1 MNSLA
6 TYHDAST
13 AYLNTDGMLSWVT
26 SSMYQRFAGGSYMSG
41 VRLVRGYS
49 EPSKNKEKDTDKDK
63 REEKQPNAADS
74 GIPLDEKQQKS
85 LKRRSAPPTTRA
97 SHEDLAQNGNDS
109 TPTQDP
115 QRATLQ
121 RQLSSLL
128 EGEGKTKAEKEEDIR
143 RREEQEIQDD
153 YNAQVGETQG
163 REIEHLVLV
172 THGIGQL
179 LSLRYVLYKTPCD
192 NSQLTNIIRME
203 SVNFVHD
210 VNVLRKTIKSVYANS
225 ADLKALN
232 SELGAG
238 PGNCRV
244 QVLPVCWR
252 HLLDFPK
259 KREKKGERDL
269 GDVDDDEDECEYTHI
284 IPLLVAMLL
293 T

>member
-1 MNSLA
+1 
-6 TYHDAST
+6 
-13 AYLNTDGMLSWVT
+13 MLSWVT
-26 SSMYQRFAGGSYMSG
+26 SSMYQ
-41 VRLVRGYS
+41 
-49 EPSKNKEKDTDKDK
+49 SKNKEKDAEKD
-63 REEKQPNAADS
+63 RGEEKQSNTAVLGMS
-74 GIPLDEKQQKS
+74 LDEKQQKT
-85 LKRRSAPPTTRA
+85 LKRRSAPPSTRA
-97 SHEDLAQNGNDS
+97 SYEDTAQEGKDS
-109 TPTQDP
+109 NSNRDP
-115 QRATLQ
+115 RQSTLQ

-153 YNAQVGETQG
+153 YNAQAGETQG

-179 LSLRYVLYKTPCD
+179 LSLR
-192 NSQLTNIIRME
+192 ME

-210 VNVLRKTIKSVYANS
+210 VNVLRKTIKSVYVNS

-252 HLLDFPK
+252 HLLEFPK

-269 GDVDDDEDECEYTHI
+269 GDVDGDEDE
-284 IPLLVAMLL
+284 
-293 T
+293 